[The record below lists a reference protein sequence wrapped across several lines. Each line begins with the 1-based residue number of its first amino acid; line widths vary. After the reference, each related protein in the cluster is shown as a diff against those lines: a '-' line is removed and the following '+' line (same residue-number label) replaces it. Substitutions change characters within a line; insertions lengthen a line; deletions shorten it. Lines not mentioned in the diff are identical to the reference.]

1 MRDPMAKKDPTQ
13 DIKRLGYQLA
23 MDDHLYAM
31 ARTIA
36 IHRAFVSLANKTMLT
51 LSPKGTEN

>member
-1 MRDPMAKKDPTQ
+1 MAKKDSTRE
-13 DIKRLGYQLA
+13 IKQIGYQLA

-36 IHRAFVSLANKTMLT
+36 IHRAFVALANQTLLT

>member
-1 MRDPMAKKDPTQ
+1 MRDPMAKKDSTRE
-13 DIKRLGYQLA
+13 IKQIGYQLA

-36 IHRAFVSLANKTMLT
+36 IHRAFVVLANQTLLT